1 MSAKGINNERE
12 LLKQVAGGSEK
23 AFQELMAVYQPLLLT
38 FVFRLT
44 RSAGTAEEIVQDV
57 FLKIWM
63 GREALADVQR
73 FKSYLFTVCRNYALD
88 QLRKL
93 MREQRLSAEW
103 EQLQP
108 SLPAE
113 ETVTEPDAATYF
125 FTLLDEAV
133 AHLPPQQ
140 QKVYILS
147 RRNGLTHAE
156 ISKRTSLSV
165 LTVKKY
171 MKLAIAAVT
180 AFIRSRLGN
189 APIVLVW
196 LAASAGNFF

>member
-1 MSAKGINNERE
+1 
-12 LLKQVAGGSEK
+12 
-23 AFQELMAVYQPLLLT
+23 MAVYQPLLLT

-93 MREQRLSAEW
+93 IREQRRNAEW
-103 EQLQP
+103 EQSQTTLP
-108 SLPAE
+108 VAETPAE
-113 ETVTEPDAATYF
+113 ADAAAYF

-147 RRNGLTHAE
+147 RRNGLTHAQ
-156 ISKRTSLSV
+156 ISKQTSLSV

-180 AFIRSRLGN
+180 AFIRARLGN
-189 APIVLVW
+189 APLALVW
-196 LAASAGNFF
+196 LAVSAGNFF